1 MKKLITIVM
10 ISMVVFACSHKTTST
25 VTKTEVVTATKTE
38 SATVSN
44 AQYLEGKLVFETK
57 CGKCHKLKDPARGNM
72 VKWTKWIDRMAVKAK
87 LTPEQKMQVTNF
99 ISVNALS
106 N

>member
-10 ISMVVFACSHKTTST
+10 ISVVVFACSHKTTST
-25 VTKTEVVTATKTE
+25 VTKTEITTKTE
-38 SATVSN
+38 SAMVSN

-72 VKWTKWIDRMAVKAK
+72 TQWTKWIDKMAVKAK